1 MDFEIRVII
10 KLKLT
15 LSEFGRPHVVKGGGG
30 GGGRREMLETELI
43 LI

>member
-30 GGGRREMLETELI
+30 ERREMLETELI
-43 LI
+43 LT